1 LPRISAIW
9 SENRQNW
16 TKTEAFGRIA
26 ALVRANTPNSKNLS
40 GMTMAKLLLLNGPNL
55 NLLGTREPEVYGT
68 TTLDQIVADLS
79 ERARRRGAE
88 LEAFQSND
96 EGALIDRIQQAA
108 REGVDF
114 ILLNPAALTH
124 TSIALRD
131 ALLGV
136 AIPFIEIH
144 LSNVFAREG
153 FRHRSYL
160 TDVAAGLIAGLGT
173 IGYTLA
179 LEAALER
186 VATQDN

>member
-1 LPRISAIW
+1 
-9 SENRQNW
+9 
-16 TKTEAFGRIA
+16 
-26 ALVRANTPNSKNLS
+26 
-40 GMTMAKLLLLNGPNL
+40 MAKLLLLNGPNL
-55 NLLGTREPEVYGT
+55 NLLGTREPGVYGT

-108 REGVDF
+108 REGIDF

-144 LSNVFAREG
+144 LSNVFARED